1 MIHNPTLSRFRP
13 GTLSLASG
21 ERLASI
27 FDPANCQDAIALVPA
42 PSLGIVVSDFKRA
55 AKTIQNKSHRW
66 HRLPS
71 SVRQDNEGFFSRK
84 SHMRLSRP
92 TGVRLAGLW
101 LRKLRCR
108 DAARRAQGSCKRFL
122 ILSFSLLSYQD
133 PCTSQHCAFDHSA
146 KFDDCEFVCD
156 VNQLASQKRPHTT
169 KILSQTLLKPAMKPT
184 TQI

>member
-1 MIHNPTLSRFRP
+1 MIHNPTLNVGSAQKRLP
-13 GTLSLASG
+13 SLLV
-21 ERLASI
+21 RDLASI

-42 PSLGIVVSDFKRA
+42 PSLGIAVSDFKRA

-108 DAARRAQGSCKRFL
+108 DAARRAQGSLQAFSYL
-122 ILSFSLLSYQD
+122 IILSF
-133 PCTSQHCAFDHSA
+133 
-146 KFDDCEFVCD
+146 
-156 VNQLASQKRPHTT
+156 
-169 KILSQTLLKPAMKPT
+169 ILSSPLYLPALRLRPLG
-184 TQI
+184 QIRRS